1 MNNKI
6 KILIF
11 TFLFFTVFSAF
22 SQVSAPKYSNE
33 FLAVGI
39 SGDAL
44 AMSNSVI
51 ASSRNVSSA
60 YWNPA
65 GLTRIQND
73 LQLGAMHS
81 EYFAGIAKFDYLG
94 GSYRLSDSSAFA
106 VSMIRFGVDNIPN
119 TLELIDNDGNVRYDR
134 IKSFSVADYAF
145 LFSYAGISKIEGLRY
160 GANVKII
167 RRKAGDFASAWG
179 FGLDAAA
186 QYDYKKFKFGAM
198 FRDVTSTFNA
208 WSFNT
213 DELEETFILTGNEIP
228 QNSLELT
235 LPKLLLGAAY
245 TYDINDKFGFLT
257 EIDGDV
263 SFDGKRNTL
272 VKSNFA
278 SIDPHW
284 GAEINYRKI
293 VFLRMGIGNFQ
304 KINDFDN
311 KTSMSFQPN
320 IGLGL
325 KIKNLEIDYALTDI
339 GDQSIALYSNIFSL
353 RYSINK
359 IQKSK
364 NMID

>member
-1 MNNKI
+1 MIKI
-6 KILIF
+6 KFLLLSISFIF
-11 TFLFFTVFSAF
+11 ISFWSLG
-22 SQVSAPKYSNE
+22 QVSTPKYSNE
-33 FLAVGI
+33 FLSIGI

-44 AMSNSVI
+44 AMSNSII
-51 ASSRNVSSA
+51 ASSNNVSSA

-65 GLTRIQND
+65 GLTKIHND

-81 EYFAGIAKFDYLG
+81 EYFAGIAKLDYLG
-94 GSYRLSDSSAFA
+94 GAYKISDSSSFA
-106 VSMIRFGVDNIPN
+106 VSMVRFGVDDIPN
-119 TLELIDNDGNVRYDR
+119 TLELIDNDGNIRYDR

-145 LFSYAGISKIEGLRY
+145 LFSYAGISKIKGLRY
-160 GANVKII
+160 GANAKII

-186 QYDYKKFKFGAM
+186 QYDYKNFKFGAM

-208 WSFNT
+208 WRFNT
-213 DELEETFILTGNEIP
+213 EKLEETFILTGNEIP
-228 QNSLELT
+228 ENSLELT
-235 LPKLLLGAAY
+235 MPKLLLGAAFK
-245 TYDINDKFGFLT
+245 YDINDKFGVLT
-257 EIDGDV
+257 EIDGDI

-272 VKSNFA
+272 IKSNFA

-284 GAEINYRKI
+284 GAEVNYKKI

-304 KINDFDN
+304 KVNDFDN
-311 KTSMSFQPN
+311 KESMSFQPN

-325 KIKNLEIDYALTDI
+325 KIKSLEIDYALTDI
-339 GDQSIALYSNIFSL
+339 GNQSIALYSNVFSL

-364 NMID
+364 TIID